1 MHNKVEQAL
10 IEQDALA
17 ILNLLNYDMTD
28 QFAALGINTTG
39 GEFVYMEEVD
49 LERVKMR
56 AELLEKAVN
65 VFNLPIGDDYLY
77 EQLYVECP
85 DNYEQLKAEMEEKK
99 KAENPFTNALIP
111 ILLLGGG
118 GVPAG
123 GGGSETPQNRTRSF
137 FADAPHSDG
146 ALDW

>member
-1 MHNKVEQAL
+1 
-10 IEQDALA
+10 
-17 ILNLLNYDMTD
+17 
-28 QFAALGINTTG
+28 
-39 GEFVYMEEVD
+39 
-49 LERVKMR
+49 MR

-99 KAENPFTNALIP
+99 KAENPFTNALSQFSSS
-111 ILLLGGG
+111 GGG

-123 GGGSETPQNRTRSF
+123 EGGSETPQNRTRSF